1 VEIAASP
8 NYYKPGLPKLKGILF
23 TAYPD
28 ENLRNAAL
36 RSGDLDMIEYVPW
49 QSMASVEADP
59 KLKLAEMQGA
69 AFMDVLFNGTRPPF
83 NDARVR
89 RAVAHAVKRED
100 IVQAAFF
107 GRGRPLEG
115 VPIAEGTTYYDD
127 ALAHGWNYDPAR
139 SKALLAEAGYA
150 NGFQTKMLAT
160 AQFGMHK
167 DTAEI
172 VQQYLAAIGIQAE
185 LSLPDWS
192 TRVSLGT
199 RGQYDLAI
207 HGVSADSN
215 DPDGLSVVMD
225 TSLSPSHGRSF
236 GVQAPR
242 TIAALARG
250 RAEFDATKRIE
261 IYKDMQRAALEEVPL
276 VGLAWRSQGFGMDK
290 RVSGF
295 TNLPGA
301 LSTSSG
307 NMLEY
312 TDFA

>member
-1 VEIAASP
+1 
-8 NYYKPGLPKLKGILF
+8 
-23 TAYPD
+23 
-28 ENLRNAAL
+28 
-36 RSGDLDMIEYVPW
+36 
-49 QSMASVEADP
+49 
-59 KLKLAEMQGA
+59 
-69 AFMDVLFNGTRPPF
+69 
-83 NDARVR
+83 
-89 RAVAHAVKRED
+89 
-100 IVQAAFF
+100 
-107 GRGRPLEG
+107 
-115 VPIAEGTTYYDD
+115 
-127 ALAHGWNYDPAR
+127 
-139 SKALLAEAGYA
+139 
-150 NGFQTKMLAT
+150 MLAT

-185 LSLPDWS
+185 LALPDWS

-236 GVQAPR
+236 GVQAPK

-250 RAEFDATKRIE
+250 RAEFDTAKRIE

-290 RVSGF
+290 RVTGF

>member
-1 VEIAASP
+1 
-8 NYYKPGLPKLKGILF
+8 
-23 TAYPD
+23 
-28 ENLRNAAL
+28 
-36 RSGDLDMIEYVPW
+36 M
-49 QSMASVEADP
+49 
-59 KLKLAEMQGA
+59 
-69 AFMDVLFNGTRPPF
+69 
-83 NDARVR
+83 
-89 RAVAHAVKRED
+89 
-100 IVQAAFF
+100 QAAFF
-107 GRGRPLEG
+107 ARGRGLEG
-115 VPIAEGTTYYDD
+115 VPTAQGSPYHDD
-127 ALAHGWNYDPAR
+127 ALADGWNYDPAR
-139 SKALLAEAGYA
+139 SKALLAEAGLTQ
-150 NGFQTKMLAT
+150 GFSVKMLAT

-167 DTAEI
+167 DIAEI

-215 DPDGLSVVMD
+215 DPDGLFVMMD

-242 TIAALARG
+242 PIAALARG
-250 RAEFDATKRIE
+250 RAEFNEAKRIE
-261 IYKDMQRAALEEVPL
+261 IYKDLQRETLDEVPL
-276 VGLAWRSQGFGMDK
+276 VGVASRWQGFGMDK
-290 RVSGF
+290 RVVGF

-301 LSTSSG
+301 LSTFSS